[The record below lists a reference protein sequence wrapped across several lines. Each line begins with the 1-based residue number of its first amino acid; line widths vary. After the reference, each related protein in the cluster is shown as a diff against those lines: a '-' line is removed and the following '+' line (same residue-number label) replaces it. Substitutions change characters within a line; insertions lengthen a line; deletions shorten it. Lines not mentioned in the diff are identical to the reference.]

1 MISLLLRVY
10 LLGSDI
16 KPEMAEM
23 HPEPCFM
30 NLLCLLHFFSWKCNC
45 FGITGIMGRNHTI
58 KRVSYRVGKYDEVNL
73 SLTEILWV
81 FNFFFF
87 LIYNFLVTASKFAKP
102 EEIFLSIFYCCCCC
116 CCSAYT
122 QKGRPGLLPEAIV
135 FWNNMH
141 LKILNNPIITQ
152 T

>member
-81 FNFFFF
+81 FKFFFF
-87 LIYNFLVTASKFAKP
+87 DLQLLSNCFKVCKARGNIFIHFLLLLLLLL
-102 EEIFLSIFYCCCCC
+102 LSIH
-116 CCSAYT
+116 T
-122 QKGRPGLLPEAIV
+122 KGQTWFVTRSDS
-135 FWNNMH
+135 
-141 LKILNNPIITQ
+141 ILE
-152 T
+152 

>member
-81 FNFFFF
+81 FKIFFFDLQLLSNCF
-87 LIYNFLVTASKFAKP
+87 KVCKARGN
-102 EEIFLSIFYCCCCC
+102 IFIHFYCCCCC
-116 CCSAYT
+116 CCSAYR
-122 QKGRPGLLPEAIV
+122 QKGGPGMLPEVMV

>member
-81 FNFFFF
+81 FKFFFF